1 MKIGRPQLV
10 GKAQII
16 ATGARIHCYINIF
29 STHRYLTHLC
39 GEGAINAFF
48 LLLKNGDHCFPK
60 LLYCSYQL

>member
-48 LLLKNGDHCFPK
+48 LLLKRWRS
-60 LLYCSYQL
+60 LLSKALVL